1 MSAVF
6 PILKRDGSAYANLTE
21 FKQDLNKST
30 SGRYILST
38 GHGWHGGVHLNSQS
52 FPWGKGLRSIQAML
66 GGKVAAYRIND
77 DYVSSEYMGK
87 TFKFSNNFVLLEHE
101 YADPTEGSDKVFTFY
116 TLYMHLAPPS
126 AIGVNA
132 EFATRYK
139 MDAEKTKVRSFATSG
154 VPDSLGTPEKTVSLP
169 LGTEFEYLDAD
180 SKTYRSFS
188 INNTVHAMIRC
199 KLLTNNSDFVDKEVW
214 IASGNGVD
222 SDTSRFNF
230 LNTPGGH
237 LALTTPEPEWMTG
250 SDIKRDGSVVAIK
263 KPDGEDTRISID
275 AGSDLGYLSLN
286 EFSQDSN
293 ATKQHEYVVHIEMF
307 SIDKPEEY
315 FLKQFENM
323 NQTPIDG
330 TVSDGAVKPGNPL
343 FSQLVTLTSEEADS
357 TPPPTTT
364 EALITRLNGKREK
377 LEKLIVQ
384 HQSEWCQDSA
394 NTHLESIKESAK
406 KVLDRLFENSFISRD
421 EYKDSKWHNKLE
433 EVYQSFFA
441 QQQEKAKLLAWIQ
454 DASDVIHA
462 NPKPYYF
469 WPYSFGPIDY
479 ICQCEDVVVKCT
491 RYHAVYGPVVWGT
504 RPLSSITDNEWS
516 SLELDGNVVTQYEK
530 DIIIAMSPNE
540 GKLDSVQSYDNQL
553 ITAGAMQKTIRLDG
567 DGELVDQILEFK
579 ALYPDNYEELF
590 SRSGWHISAEEV
602 YFSHSAYKSGARL
615 SGTSLRSALREGLEE
630 KDLGKVIDCLPVK
643 NLACSIRNPLF
654 IKKQLEDFVT
664 RIRVVKGLTLSNY
677 NNISLEDL
685 FRSKLGIATA
695 LDHHIN
701 RPNNVVTEIN
711 DILDEYFSLDENK
724 EHNNIND
731 WGDDEHSTRE
741 REILDLYG
749 VSRNMT
755 DAVNR
760 YNNLVRRLG
769 NE

>member
-462 NPKPYYF
+462 NPKPYYL
-469 WPYSFGPIDY
+469 WPFALKLGELINIDMIYSANLRQNRNVCLNILPY
-479 ICQCEDVVVKCT
+479 LNK
-491 RYHAVYGPVVWGT
+491 YAKKYNMNSPVVIAHFLSQLAHESGFTASTESLSYSPKRMRQIFGCKGGPKNYVSETDSCSLGKLREKLWTEENKYSRNSRNLGNYVYADRMGNGNESSGDGYKYRGRGLIQLT
-504 RPLSSITDNEWS
+504 GRDKYSEFTNFHNLHNPDDIKNFLTNPELLSSSIEYATS
-516 SLELDGNVVTQYEK
+516 SAFYYWFDFK
-530 DIIIAMSPNE
+530 DIKNE
-540 GKLDSVQSYDNQL
+540 DAESYTVRE
-553 ITAGAMQKTIRLDG
+553 ITKKVNGGI
-567 DGELVDQILEFK
+567 
-579 ALYPDNYEELF
+579 N
-590 SRSGWHISAEEV
+590 
-602 YFSHSAYKSGARL
+602 
-615 SGTSLRSALREGLEE
+615 GLE
-630 KDLGKVIDCLPVK
+630 DRK
-643 NLACSIRNPLF
+643 NR
-654 IKKQLEDFVT
+654 
-664 RIRVVKGLTLSNY
+664 
-677 NNISLEDL
+677 
-685 FRSKLGIATA
+685 FRAVAEVLGI
-695 LDHHIN
+695 
-701 RPNNVVTEIN
+701 NNV
-711 DILDEYFSLDENK
+711 DEYV
-724 EHNNIND
+724 ND
-731 WGDDEHSTRE
+731 
-741 REILDLYG
+741 
-749 VSRNMT
+749 
-755 DAVNR
+755 
-760 YNNLVRRLG
+760 
-769 NE
+769 